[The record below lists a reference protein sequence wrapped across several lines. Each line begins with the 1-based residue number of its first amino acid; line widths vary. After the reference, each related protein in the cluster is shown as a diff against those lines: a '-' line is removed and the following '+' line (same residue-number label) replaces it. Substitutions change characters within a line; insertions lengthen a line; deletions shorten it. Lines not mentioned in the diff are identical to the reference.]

1 MLARNVAQPATATR
15 LRVALFVMA
24 TYPHNLILR
33 LGLKAFGGAEFGG
46 YAPLPAPTAEV
57 RTDSRRM
64 RVYGRCTSE
73 KVDRSREIV
82 VADGVDWDEY
92 RNNPICTIN
101 HGWREPEKLIGHA
114 VIDRHFTPKKA
125 ADGRGWDFGCQFIQ
139 HGPQAGRAAEAFALV
154 DTGVLR
160 GVSLGFR
167 FLGAHSQ
174 QITAPD
180 GQPALRIDRCTP
192 FEITFLPVPDN
203 PDAVVHVVEKGVNG
217 RRLSQPWMD
226 ILRPMVPKVKMHGFT
241 LPRREKAM
249 AGQPSAAQPKSWQAK
264 STPLN
269 GSHTTDHTPSDGQ
282 LHPSGRLY
290 VSHSPEGSLN
300 QVPFGQQM
308 QPPAKRARA
317 HQTVALHASNVE
329 PGKPHHFQLDVDYT
343 GKTRLETVTNGP
355 DGQESQTHEVPP
367 ASRELRVMIANH
379 HKTHAWMPLLD
390 KIHEEYPEHTAH
402 AIQAHTESRQQHG
415 TRTKGMKPMAQPM
428 PDPAAQQGDP
438 AQMQP
443 QQPPSPASQL
453 PQVKPSI
460 ALLMATEQYAMG
472 FIKFL
477 KQQGDVQD
485 HPEVKKLIGGL
496 ILHLSQ
502 AYRALSA
509 THQKIQS
516 EDPTFPNL
524 LGHGGILAP
533 DPTPPGLAGAG
544 AQPPAFNDGL
554 DDVNG
559 MEINQGI
566 DGMQG
571 ADQMPGADTDPNDD
585 QGGILSEEEL
595 AGGPTDDPMNDP
607 TAGPMGAD
615 YGDAGDED
623 QMPDQSG
630 GVFGEDDD
638 DDQDQDDAA
647 MPMKKRQKGYEV
659 RPDQIVLVREKG
671 LPIAFERARR
681 LLESYEQAF
690 QREFSATDLNVLRF
704 VADNLDV
711 MKPKQKADFKAWCR
725 EKSLQGITRKP
736 VPPPMGSPEY
746 LAEVEREIA
755 RLQAEKQHKAG

>member
-1 MLARNVAQPATATR
+1 
-15 LRVALFVMA
+15 MA

-73 KVDRSREIV
+73 KLDRSREIV
-82 VADGVDWDEY
+82 VSDGVDWSEY
-92 RNNPICTIN
+92 QNNPICTIN

-114 VIDRHFTPKKA
+114 VIDRHFTPKKS

-174 QITAPD
+174 QITADD

-226 ILRPMVPKVKMHGFT
+226 ILRPMVPKVRLHGFT
-241 LPRREKAM
+241 THKREKA
-249 AGQPSAAQPKSWQAK
+249 
-264 STPLN
+264 
-269 GSHTTDHTPSDGQ
+269 
-282 LHPSGRLY
+282 
-290 VSHSPEGSLN
+290 
-300 QVPFGQQM
+300 
-308 QPPAKRARA
+308 
-317 HQTVALHASNVE
+317 
-329 PGKPHHFQLDVDYT
+329 
-343 GKTRLETVTNGP
+343 
-355 DGQESQTHEVPP
+355 
-367 ASRELRVMIANH
+367 
-379 HKTHAWMPLLD
+379 
-390 KIHEEYPEHTAH
+390 
-402 AIQAHTESRQQHG
+402 
-415 TRTKGMKPMAQPM
+415 MAQPM
-428 PDPAAQQGDP
+428 PDPAAQADP
-438 AQMQP
+438 MQQQP

-533 DPTPPGLAGAG
+533 DPTPPGLAGA
-544 AQPPAFNDGL
+544 ASSQPPGFNDGL

-559 MEINQGI
+559 MEINAGM

-571 ADQMPGADTDPNDD
+571 AEPMAGSTGGDMGGDMDEDDPT
-585 QGGILSEEEL
+585 GGILSEEEL
-595 AGGPTDDPMNDP
+595 SGLGDPNDP
-607 TAGPMGAD
+607 TGQPD

-623 QMPDQSG
+623 PMADTDPMDMD
-630 GVFGEDDD
+630 EDDEEP
-638 DDQDQDDAA
+638 DAAGA
-647 MPMKKRQKGYEV
+647 MPMKKRMKGYEL
-659 RPDQIVLVREKG
+659 REDRIVLVREKG
-671 LPIAFERARR
+671 LSIAFERARGI
-681 LLESYEQAF
+681 LERYEQAF
-690 QREFSATDLNVLRF
+690 KREFQGTDLNVLRF

-711 MKPKQKADFKAWCR
+711 MTPKQKGEFKAWCR
-725 EKSLQGITRKP
+725 EKAFQGIARQP
-736 VPPPMGSPEY
+736 ALPPMGSPEY
-746 LAEVEREIA
+746 QQAVEREIA
-755 RLQAEKQHKAG
+755 RLIADRQQQAG